1 VKKGGPFLGITTSP
15 AAGGLKIYRVLA
27 GSPAAKAGLKVGDI
41 ILKADGKPI
50 KTHKDLVD
58 MLKKHKPGDVVEMEV
73 LRGEKTEI
81 VKVKLGVRED

>member
-1 VKKGGPFLGITTSP
+1 MGITTSP